1 MSSFVVWLELIRY
14 VWKPERPTI
23 DQTEKKHTTA
33 SSTLAGLSLSAFRN
47 PVCCERRMT
56 WVITNA
62 NIKTVRKDRDK
73 INI

>member
-1 MSSFVVWLELIRY
+1 MIKNYKSKSTQKSQSRANDYIRNLI
-14 VWKPERPTI
+14 
-23 DQTEKKHTTA
+23 
-33 SSTLAGLSLSAFRN
+33 LAAYL
-47 PVCCERRMT
+47 RRMT